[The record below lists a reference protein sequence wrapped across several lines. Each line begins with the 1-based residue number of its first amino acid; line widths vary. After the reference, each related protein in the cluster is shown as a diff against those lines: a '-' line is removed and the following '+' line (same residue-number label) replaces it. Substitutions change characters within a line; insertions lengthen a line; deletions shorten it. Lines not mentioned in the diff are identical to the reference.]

1 MPSFSARA
9 PLHSGDGQIDSYRH
23 CFHRNIVIRTRDGDH
38 LGRFGGSI
46 WQIVANTSTIEA
58 SMKLLALLATF
69 VMAASFLARPA
80 SAQHDDATHKR
91 LTAYINGFN
100 DLLAQGKM
108 DDWLELWAQQSERIV
123 PHDRQAGLPA
133 IRGAY
138 EGVVA
143 AYTEMRLVEKS
154 RTVKGHEAVAECQ
167 FEAVSK
173 SSGVPVS
180 QPVTLT
186 IRFDIF
192 GKITRLQAEYDE
204 EALGK
209 QLRANRA

>member
-1 MPSFSARA
+1 M
-9 PLHSGDGQIDSYRH
+9 H
-23 CFHRNIVIRTRDGDH
+23 
-38 LGRFGGSI
+38 
-46 WQIVANTSTIEA
+46 
-58 SMKLLALLATF
+58 KLALFATL

-80 SAQHDDATHKR
+80 VAQHDDATHKR
-91 LTAYINGFN
+91 LSAYINGFN
-100 DLLAQGKM
+100 ELLAQGKM
-108 DDWLELWAQQSERIV
+108 DEWLQLWAIQSERIM

-154 RTVKGHEAVAECQ
+154 RKVHGHEAVVECQ
-167 FEAVSK
+167 FEAVSR
-173 SSGVPVS
+173 SSEVTVS

-204 EALGK
+204 EALEK
-209 QLRANRA
+209 QLRARRA